1 MKNIDE
7 SLYLKKCLDML
18 PHLQKHII
26 DEVFFKD
33 KSIVAIAEDLK
44 ISRQAVNNTKLRTLK
59 NLKKFLIE
67 NDYF

>member
-1 MKNIDE
+1 
-7 SLYLKKCLDML
+7 ML

-44 ISRQAVNNTKLRTLK
+44 ISRQAVNNTKLRALK